1 MIADPKKRLGMDIQ
15 LATTEIDTAREILQR
30 ITEIETELMGEFVA

>member
-1 MIADPKKRLGMDIQ
+1 MDTQ
-15 LATTEIDTAREILQR
+15 LTTTEIDTAREILQR